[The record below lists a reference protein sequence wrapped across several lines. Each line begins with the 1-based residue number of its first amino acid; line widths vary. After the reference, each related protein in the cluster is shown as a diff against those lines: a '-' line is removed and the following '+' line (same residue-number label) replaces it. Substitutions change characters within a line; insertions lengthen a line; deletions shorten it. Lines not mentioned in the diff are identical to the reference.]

1 MIIIGD
7 YSKAFEVCWAHY
19 AQTLKQLRK
28 FAMDYGVRVD
38 EVYLPSSAGSKQMA
52 WDKWQFCLKQ
62 IRFKEG
68 AVDEELLMLAVE
80 CFCNQRIE
88 ECHKLKKVRMSMM
101 AVFLNPTPRND
112 RQPEILDF
120 ILLAKGSREME
131 REGVKASN
139 GTRNIPIINP

>member
-80 CFCNQRIE
+80 CFCSQRLE

-101 AVFLNPTPRND
+101 AVFLNPTPKND

-120 ILLAKGSREME
+120 IILAKDSKEME
-131 REGVKASN
+131 KQNAEAPN
-139 GTRNIPIINP
+139 TRGRSPIIGH

>member
-1 MIIIGD
+1 MIVIGD
-7 YSKAFEVCWAHY
+7 YSKAFEVCWSHY

-62 IRFKEG
+62 IRFTDG
-68 AVDEELLMLAVE
+68 VVNEELLMLAVE
-80 CFCNQRIE
+80 GYCNQRLE
-88 ECHKLKKVRMSMM
+88 ECHKLKKIRMPMM

-120 ILLAKGSREME
+120 ILIAKDSKDMEKDNVEAHNERKGSSI
-131 REGVKASN
+131 K
-139 GTRNIPIINP
+139 P